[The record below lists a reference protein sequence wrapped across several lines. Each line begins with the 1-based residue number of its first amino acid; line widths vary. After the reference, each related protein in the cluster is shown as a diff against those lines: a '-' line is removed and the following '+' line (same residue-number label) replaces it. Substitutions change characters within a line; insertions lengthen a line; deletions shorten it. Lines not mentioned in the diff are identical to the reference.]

1 MANNGARAF
10 YLMLDTIRNILLQ
23 DKNVNTVTYG
33 DLSEVD
39 LSKQTMFPLSH
50 IIVNQAT
57 NDSQTMSFNV
67 TVLNMDVVDID
78 KEEAKDIFEK
88 HAHEH
93 YVLNTQLAV
102 GNRLYQLLHNGQVRL
117 DGYQVDSD
125 ANCEP
130 FVDRFSNNLA
140 GWAVTFDVM
149 VKNDLFIC
157 QD

>member
-10 YLMLDTIRNILLQ
+10 YLMLDTIRDILLQ

-67 TVLNMDVVDID
+67 TVLSMDVVDID
-78 KEEAKDIFEK
+78 KKEAKNVFEK
-88 HAHEH
+88 HASEH

-117 DGYQVDSD
+117 DGYQVDGE

-140 GWAVTFDVM
+140 GWAVTFDIM

>member
-10 YLMLDTIRNILLQ
+10 YLMLDTIRDILLQ

-67 TVLNMDVVDID
+67 TVLSMDVVDIE
-78 KEEAKDIFEK
+78 KKEAKNVFEK
-88 HAHEH
+88 HASEH

-117 DGYQVDSD
+117 DGYQVDGE

-140 GWAVTFDVM
+140 GWAVTFDIM

>member
-10 YLMLDTIRNILLQ
+10 YLMLDTIKDTLLA
-23 DKNVNTVTYG
+23 DENVSSVTYG
-33 DLSEVD
+33 DLTDVD
-39 LSKQTMFPLSH
+39 LNKQTIFPLSH

-57 NDSQTMSFNV
+57 NDSQTMSFNI
-67 TVLNMDVVDID
+67 TVLCMDVVNAQDE
-78 KEEAKDIFEK
+78 KAANIFER
-88 HAHEH
+88 HTHEH
-93 YVLNTQLAV
+93 YILNTQLAV

-117 DGYQVDSD
+117 DGYQVDGD

-140 GWAVTFDVM
+140 GWSFTFDIM

-157 QD
+157 QS

>member
-1 MANNGARAF
+1 MANDGARAF
-10 YLMLDTIRNILLQ
+10 YLMLDTIRDILLQ

-67 TVLNMDVVDID
+67 TVLSMDVVDIE
-78 KEEAKDIFEK
+78 KKEAKNVFEK
-88 HAHEH
+88 HASEH

-117 DGYQVDSD
+117 DGYQVDGD

-140 GWAVTFDVM
+140 GWAVTFDIM

>member
-1 MANNGARAF
+1 MANSGARAF
-10 YLMLDTIRNILLQ
+10 YLMLDTIKDTLLE
-23 DKNVNTVTYG
+23 DENCNTVTYG
-33 DLSEVD
+33 DLSDID
-39 LSKQTMFPLSH
+39 LSKQTIFPLSH

-67 TVLNMDVVDID
+67 TILCMDAVNAQ
-78 KEEAKDIFEK
+78 EYEAENIFQK
-88 HAHEH
+88 HSHEH

-117 DGYQVDSD
+117 DGYQVDGD

-130 FVDRFSNNLA
+130 FVERFSNNLA
-140 GWAVTFDVM
+140 GWAFTFEIM

-157 QD
+157 QN

>member
-1 MANNGARAF
+1 MANSGARAF
-10 YLMLDTIRNILLQ
+10 YLMLETIRDILLQ
-23 DKNVNTVTYG
+23 DKNCNTVTYG
-33 DLSEVD
+33 DISQID
-39 LSKQTMFPLSH
+39 LSKQTIFPLSH

-67 TVLNMDVVDID
+67 TVLSMDVVDIEKD
-78 KEEAKDIFEK
+78 KSKNVFEK
-88 HAHEH
+88 HASEH

-117 DGYQVDSD
+117 NGYQVDGD

-140 GWAVTFDVM
+140 GWAVTFDIM

>member
-1 MANNGARAF
+1 MANDGARAF
-10 YLMLDTIRNILLQ
+10 YLMLETIRDILLQ

-39 LSKQTMFPLSH
+39 LSKQTIFPLSH

-67 TVLNMDVVDID
+67 TVLAMDVVDISKDED
-78 KEEAKDIFEK
+78 KNVFEK

-102 GNRLYQLLHNGQVRL
+102 VNRLYQLLHNGQIRL
-117 DGYQVDSD
+117 TGYQVDGE

-130 FVDRFSNNLA
+130 FVDRFSNNIA
-140 GWAVTFDVM
+140 GWSTTFDIM

-157 QD
+157 QS

>member
-10 YLMLDTIRNILLQ
+10 FLMLETIKNTLLQ

-33 DLSEVD
+33 DLTEID

-50 IIVNQAT
+50 ILVNSAT
-57 NDSQTMSFNV
+57 NDSQTMTLNV
-67 TVLNMDVVDID
+67 TIISMDVVDIS
-78 KEEAKDIFEK
+78 KKDLNNIFERD
-88 HAHEH
+88 AHEH
-93 YVLNTQLAV
+93 FVLNTQLAV

-117 DGYQVDSD
+117 DGYQVDGD

-140 GWAVTFDVM
+140 GWATTFDIM
-149 VKNDLFIC
+149 IKNDLFIC
-157 QD
+157 